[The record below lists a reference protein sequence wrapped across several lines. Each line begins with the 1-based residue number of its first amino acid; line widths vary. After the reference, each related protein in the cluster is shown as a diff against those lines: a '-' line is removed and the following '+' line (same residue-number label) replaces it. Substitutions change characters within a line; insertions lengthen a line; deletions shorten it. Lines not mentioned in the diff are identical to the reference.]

1 MEGFGDQYEKENMSM
16 KMVMLKQEATFRQ
29 QVEELHRLYRIQK
42 VLMRDAR
49 QDRESWKQPVF
60 SNSKEELTLDADEG
74 SDLELTLATG
84 SHRTQRKKTSASN
97 ASESGSSFS
106 SFSGESGSMKAKN
119 SDWTMSDSSIRIGGE
134 RKSTGLKIEQ
144 MRQDGFK
151 QTSWLFPCNKKHDMV
166 ASFGL

>member
-1 MEGFGDQYEKENMSM
+1 MFPHLIRTLLDEESFIKFEIFH
-16 KMVMLKQEATFRQ
+16 LI
-29 QVEELHRLYRIQK
+29 QVEELHRLYRTQK
-42 VLMRDAR
+42 VLMRDAK
-49 QDRESWKQPVF
+49 QDRQSWKQPVF

-106 SFSGESGSMKAKN
+106 SSSCESASTKAKN
-119 SDWTMSDSSIRIGGE
+119 SDWTMPDGSIRIGGE
-134 RKSTGLKIEQ
+134 RKRTGFKIEQ
-144 MRQDGFK
+144 TRQDGLK
-151 QTSWLFPCNKKHDMV
+151 QTSWLFPCSKQHDMV

>member
-1 MEGFGDQYEKENMSM
+1 MEGFVEQYEKENMSM
-16 KMVMLKQEATFRQ
+16 KMVMLKQEETFRQ

-42 VLMRDAR
+42 ELMRDAK

-84 SHRTQRKKTSASN
+84 SQRTQRKKTSASH

-106 SFSGESGSMKAKN
+106 SSSGESGSMKAKN
-119 SDWTMSDSSIRIGGE
+119 SDWTMSNGSIRIGGE
-134 RKSTGLKIEQ
+134 RFEIEQ
-144 MRQDGFK
+144 LRQDGLN
-151 QTSWLFPCNKKHDMV
+151 QTSWLFPCTKKHDMV

>member
-1 MEGFGDQYEKENMSM
+1 MEGFVDQYEKENMSM
-16 KMVMLKQEATFRQ
+16 KMVMLKQEETFRQ

-42 VLMRDAR
+42 ELMRAAK

-84 SHRTQRKKTSASN
+84 SQRTQRKKTSASN

-106 SFSGESGSMKAKN
+106 SSSGESGSMKAKN
-119 SDWTMSDSSIRIGGE
+119 SDWTMSNGSIRIGGE
-134 RKSTGLKIEQ
+134 RFEIEQ
-144 MRQDGFK
+144 LRQDGLN
-151 QTSWLFPCNKKHDMV
+151 QSSWLFPCTKKHDMV